1 MKHQKNQKNRKARPA
16 CPTPHKAAYKDH
28 KHAIEG
34 LRSTQRAG
42 FRGLVINGKTRRAEL
57 RAYPCPCGR
66 FHLSSKPE
74 RNQGNFELAS

>member
-1 MKHQKNQKNRKARPA
+1 MRDNRKNKRLKRVP
-16 CPTPHKAAYKDH
+16 CPTPYKAAYKDH

-42 FRGLVINGKTRRAEL
+42 YRAVTVAGKTRRAEC
-57 RAYPCPCGR
+57 RVYPCPCGR

-74 RNQGNFELAS
+74 WNQGNYELVS